1 MMSSGMNL
9 ITTAI
14 AFATSVIFIVFICSR
29 IICGRIRGSQSR
41 QMFHTQSEIDLQQAE
56 GQTRGLEPVVV
67 AAIPALRFN
76 SETFTYIE
84 DTQCSICL
92 GDYQE
97 KQVLRIMPKCGH
109 NFHLSCIDLWLRKQS
124 TCHVYRLPLQDIGE
138 TKQMRAATFRTMIT
152 LQSPQCSSSSTNSDM
167 NT

>member
-1 MMSSGMNL
+1 
-9 ITTAI
+9 
-14 AFATSVIFIVFICSR
+14 
-29 IICGRIRGSQSR
+29 
-41 QMFHTQSEIDLQQAE
+41 MFHTQSEIDLQQAE

-152 LQSPQCSSSSTNSDM
+152 LQSPQCSSSSTTSDM

>member
-1 MMSSGMNL
+1 MS
-9 ITTAI
+9 
-14 AFATSVIFIVFICSR
+14 FSVR
-29 IICGRIRGSQSR
+29 
-41 QMFHTQSEIDLQQAE
+41 EIDLQQAE
-56 GQTRGLEPVVV
+56 EQIRGLEPIVV
-67 AAIPALRFN
+67 ATIPALRFN
-76 SETFTYIE
+76 TETFTSIE

-97 KQVLRIMPKCGH
+97 KQVQRIMPKCGH

-124 TCHVYRLPLQDIGE
+124 TCPVCRLPLQDIGE

-152 LQSPQCSSSSTNSDM
+152 LQSPQCSSSSTNPDM

>member
-1 MMSSGMNL
+1 MRHLLPLKIHGKYNHPLHSNNG
-9 ITTAI
+9 T
-14 AFATSVIFIVFICSR
+14 FISLHSIKVVCIWFCLYRCS
-29 IICGRIRGSQSR
+29 
-41 QMFHTQSEIDLQQAE
+41 L
-56 GQTRGLEPVVV
+56 
-67 AAIPALRFN
+67 
-76 SETFTYIE
+76 
-84 DTQCSICL
+84 CL

-124 TCHVYRLPLQDIGE
+124 TCPVCRFPLQDIGE

-152 LQSPQCSSSSTNSDM
+152 LQSPQCSSSSTNSEM